1 MSSEIGGSSRET
13 LGPLTELRVEVF
25 QGCCTCWICKG
36 NLGWGGQRVGGGG
49 GIEASRLITNLI
61 LRNGAFCRSRAA
73 PCLSPSSASPL
84 PLPRP
89 PRRPRVSARHL
100 RDITG
105 IERGRRPLQV
115 DGGGLH
121 AIAAESANARTC
133 APERSEVKGA
143 SARLQQRV
151 SLNSSVGS
159 TAT

>member
-25 QGCCTCWICKG
+25 QGCRTCWICKR
-36 NLGWGGQRVGGGG
+36 NLGWGGGRSQRVGGRG

-115 DGGGLH
+115 DGGGVARHRSRVCKCLH
-121 AIAAESANARTC
+121 VCAR
-133 APERSEVKGA
+133 AVGGERSICPSSTE
-143 SARLQQRV
+143 
-151 SLNSSVGS
+151 SLSE
-159 TAT
+159 